1 MSILKPDSVLRN
13 RKREILVIN
22 EHAYPLFADRYP
34 GSSHHRS
41 LGLLK
46 IFRGAI
52 RAPGVVVIGYWTSR
66 ILGSYPMGSCT
77 NHASKLAYLCQL
89 SERS

>member
-1 MSILKPDSVLRN
+1 
-13 RKREILVIN
+13 
-22 EHAYPLFADRYP
+22 
-34 GSSHHRS
+34 
-41 LGLLK
+41 LLK